1 MARPISIIELT
12 DLELQELQR
21 RVKAPTVSVRD
32 SLRATIVLRRS
43 EGVKQAQ
50 LAEELGVSVPC
61 VNKWSQRFERDGLEG
76 LRDRKGRGRP
86 RWIPAGKV
94 EKVITEATRP
104 PKPRTRWSVRT
115 MAREVGI
122 SPDSVQR
129 IWRAND
135 IRPHLVRTFKVSNDK
150 YFEQK
155 FWDVIGL
162 YLDPPE
168 RALVLCCDEKSQCQ
182 ALERTQPGLPLG
194 VGEICTKTHDY
205 KRHGTITLFA
215 ALNYLD
221 GKLIARTE
229 QRHTHVEWLRF
240 LKQIE
245 RETPKQLDLHL
256 IVDNYCT
263 HKQQKVR
270 KWLSRHRRFHIHFTP
285 TSSSWLNLV
294 ERFFGE
300 LTQDVIR
307 DGSFTSVRQ
316 LVEDIETY
324 LAERNLDPSLT
335 DGRRR
340 ERKSCARS
348 SAPNVP
354 WQSRQGKL
362 INLCYLSDTTLEP
375 LQAHRSR
382 SARKH
387 PECPSPTCLRRQIS
401 ANPGSLNQGPLSR
414 LPGCNRPST

>member
-1 MARPISIIELT
+1 
-12 DLELQELQR
+12 
-21 RVKAPTVSVRD
+21 
-32 SLRATIVLRRS
+32 
-43 EGVKQAQ
+43 
-50 LAEELGVSVPC
+50 
-61 VNKWSQRFERDGLEG
+61 
-76 LRDRKGRGRP
+76 
-86 RWIPAGKV
+86 
-94 EKVITEATRP
+94 
-104 PKPRTRWSVRT
+104 

-229 QRHTHVEWLRF
+229 QRHVEWLRF

-270 KWLSRHRRFHIHFTP
+270 KWLSRIG
-285 TSSSWLNLV
+285 V
-294 ERFFGE
+294 
-300 LTQDVIR
+300 
-307 DGSFTSVRQ
+307 FTSTSPRPVR
-316 LVEDIETY
+316 
-324 LAERNLDPSLT
+324 
-335 DGRRR
+335 
-340 ERKSCARS
+340 
-348 SAPNVP
+348 
-354 WQSRQGKL
+354 
-362 INLCYLSDTTLEP
+362 
-375 LQAHRSR
+375 
-382 SARKH
+382 
-387 PECPSPTCLRRQIS
+387 
-401 ANPGSLNQGPLSR
+401 PG
-414 LPGCNRPST
+414 